1 MPQVTIVYGL
11 ALIALGLIGYF
22 ATGGVSVTAL
32 IPAFFG
38 IPIVIAGWIA
48 RNEKMLKH
56 AMHAAAVLGLLG
68 FLGTL
73 RGLIALLT
81 GGEATPAIVSQ
92 ATMAVLSAIF
102 VALCVRSFIQARRER
117 EAGN

>member
-22 ATGGVSVTAL
+22 ATGGISITAL

-38 IPIVIAGWIA
+38 IPVLIAGWIA
-48 RNEKMLKH
+48 RRESLLKH
-56 AMHAAAVLGLLG
+56 AMHAAAMIALLG
-68 FLGTL
+68 FLGTVS
-73 RGLIALLT
+73 GLWALVT
-81 GGEATPAIVSQ
+81 GGAPDAATLSR

-102 VALCVRSFIQARRER
+102 VALCVRSFIQVRRER